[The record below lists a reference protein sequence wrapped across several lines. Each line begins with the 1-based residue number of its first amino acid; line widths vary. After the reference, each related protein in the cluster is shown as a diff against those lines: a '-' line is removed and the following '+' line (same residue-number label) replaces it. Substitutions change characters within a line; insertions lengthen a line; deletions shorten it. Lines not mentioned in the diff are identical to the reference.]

1 MNANEEEIQK
11 SLERGEMPNGDE
23 LDIRAYRQIFRAL
36 EKEPGFEL
44 PADFAARIITRV
56 KLRQQK
62 RDSRD
67 YFWFVAGLF
76 FLAVASLTTILF
88 SGLRFDLGFLKAM
101 SDYKGLAVFGV
112 AFVVFLNWLDKRLV
126 RGRQAQL

>member
-23 LDIRAYRQIFRAL
+23 LDVRAYRQIFR
-36 EKEPGFEL
+36 
-44 PADFAARIITRV
+44 DFAARIITRV

-67 YFWFVAGLF
+67 YFWFVAGLV

-112 AFVVFLNWLDKRLV
+112 AVVAFLNWLDKRLV

>member
-1 MNANEEEIQK
+1 MNGNEEEIQK
-11 SLERGEMPNGDE
+11 SLEQGGMPNGDE
-23 LDIRAYRQIFRAL
+23 LDVRAYRQIFRVL

-44 PADFAARIITRV
+44 PADFASRVITRV
-56 KLRQQK
+56 KARQQK

-67 YFWFVAGLF
+67 YIWFVVGLV
-76 FLAVASLTTILF
+76 FLVVVSLGTILF

-112 AFVVFLNWLDKRLV
+112 VFVVFLNWLDQRLV
-126 RGRQAQL
+126 RGTQAQL